1 MTYPTEGHNCRTD
14 VWKSAHDHHYA
25 ATDFPQPE
33 RSLEIHP
40 IPERLRDAAARTAAG
55 DRQTANLMLD
65 AAARIDALELLII
78 ILRGKSCGIQ
88 AHETN

>member
-1 MTYPTEGHNCRTD
+1 MSYPTEGHNTRTD

-25 ATDFPQPE
+25 ASDFPQPE

-40 IPERLRDAAARTAAG
+40 IPERLRDAAARTAGG
-55 DRQTANLMLD
+55 DRQTANVMLD

-78 ILRGKSCGIQ
+78 ILRGKSCGIK
-88 AHETN
+88 ADETN